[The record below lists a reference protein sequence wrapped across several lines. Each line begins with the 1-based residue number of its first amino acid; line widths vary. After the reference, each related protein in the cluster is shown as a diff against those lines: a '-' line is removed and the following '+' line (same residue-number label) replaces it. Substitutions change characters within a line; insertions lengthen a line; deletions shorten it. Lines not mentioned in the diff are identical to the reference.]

1 MGVPVSERA
10 HALCLSA
17 PYRPLQTAELFTVSE
32 RSALSSAGSSWT
44 QRAPATDAATERPEE
59 HEPARD
65 AAIHAGGAAGAAQAA
80 KPVTAKG
87 RASTVSG
94 TRVVISLA
102 EKVKIHSLKVG
113 LVHVLHGVLEVQ
125 K

>member
-59 HEPARD
+59 HDPARD
-65 AAIHAGGAAGAAQAA
+65 AAIHAGGAADAAQAPKA
-80 KPVTAKG
+80 VTAKG
-87 RASTVSG
+87 RASMVSG

-102 EKVKIHSLKVG
+102 EKVRYTA
-113 LVHVLHGVLEVQ
+113 
-125 K
+125 